1 MNVKSTY
8 KYARIS
14 PFKAREVAREI
25 QGLPV
30 SVALD
35 ILTFTQ
41 RKAARLIGKT
51 MKAAIADAENNF
63 ELDLETLTVKE
74 AVIGDGPT
82 FKRFKPRARGSASPI
97 RKRTSHIYVTLTDEA
112 PLPEPKQ
119 KSSGGKKKKKA
130 KAQAKPSAKK
140 EASGKPAKKEAE
152 EPKDSRVDEKLGL
165 VYTSAPVDADD
176 LKKIS
181 GVAEVLEEKLHGHGV
196 YTYRQI
202 MDWNDGQIAAFE
214 ELLAFKDR
222 VARDEWQKQ
231 AAELDAAK
239 SADGADELE
248 ADEPEAD
255 KDDDK
260 ES

>member
-41 RKAARLIGKT
+41 RKAASLIGKT
-51 MKAAIADAENNF
+51 MRAAIADAENNF

-130 KAQAKPSAKK
+130 KAQPKPAAKK
-140 EASGKPAKKEAE
+140 DAAEEKPKDDDVKAEEAEAEVKVDDAAAEVEVAETPAE
-152 EPKDSRVDEKLGL
+152 EPKADVAPEA
-165 VYTSAPVDADD
+165 SAAADAED
-176 LKKIS
+176 
-181 GVAEVLEEKLHGHGV
+181 A
-196 YTYRQI
+196 
-202 MDWNDGQIAAFE
+202 
-214 ELLAFKDR
+214 
-222 VARDEWQKQ
+222 
-231 AAELDAAK
+231 AAEPDA
-239 SADGADELE
+239 E
-248 ADEPEAD
+248 AGKTDA
-255 KDDDK
+255 K

>member
-1 MNVKSTY
+1 MRRSVIVCDRVQTAFEIFLFPFPFSATPIFLPTISNSMNVKSTY

-35 ILTFTQ
+35 ILTFTK
-41 RKAARLIGKT
+41 RKAASLIGKT

-112 PLPEPKQ
+112 PLPEPKK
-119 KSSGGKKKKKA
+119 KSSGGKKKKA
-130 KAQAKPSAKK
+130 AAAKK
-140 EASGKPAKKEAE
+140 KAPAKKEAAEAKAKDDEAKAEDADVEVKVDDAVAEVEVAEAAPAAE
-152 EPKDSRVDEKLGL
+152 EPKAE
-165 VYTSAPVDADD
+165 A
-176 LKKIS
+176 
-181 GVAEVLEEKLHGHGV
+181 VAEE
-196 YTYRQI
+196 
-202 MDWNDGQIAAFE
+202 
-214 ELLAFKDR
+214 
-222 VARDEWQKQ
+222 
-231 AAELDAAK
+231 AAEA
-239 SADGADELE
+239 
-248 ADEPEAD
+248 PEAD
-255 KDDDK
+255 ATKDEDK
-260 ES
+260 KS

>member
-82 FKRFKPRARGSASPI
+82 FKRFKPRARGSAAPI

-119 KSSGGKKKKKA
+119 KSSGAKKKNKAKA
-130 KAQAKPSAKK
+130 KAQAKPAAKK
-140 EASGKPAKKEAE
+140 DAADEKPKDDDKKAKAEDEAEVKVDEAVAAETEAEVAAADSDAPAAE
-152 EPKDSRVDEKLGL
+152 EPKAEESKADEAA
-165 VYTSAPVDADD
+165 TEPAADAD
-176 LKKIS
+176 
-181 GVAEVLEEKLHGHGV
+181 
-196 YTYRQI
+196 
-202 MDWNDGQIAAFE
+202 
-214 ELLAFKDR
+214 
-222 VARDEWQKQ
+222 
-231 AAELDAAK
+231 
-239 SADGADELE
+239 ADADE
-248 ADEPEAD
+248 AT
-255 KDDDK
+255 DK

>member
-1 MNVKSTY
+1 MPRSVIACDRRLTTFEYCFSLFLLATSIFLPTISNSMNVKSTY

-112 PLPEPKQ
+112 PLPEPKK
-119 KSSGGKKKKKA
+119 KSSGGKKKKA
-130 KAQAKPSAKK
+130 KAQAKPAARKK
-140 EASGKPAKKEAE
+140 EAAEEKPKDDDKKAEEAEAEVKVDDAAAEAEVTETAAE
-152 EPKDSRVDEKLGL
+152 EPK
-165 VYTSAPVDADD
+165 
-176 LKKIS
+176 
-181 GVAEVLEEKLHGHGV
+181 
-196 YTYRQI
+196 
-202 MDWNDGQIAAFE
+202 
-214 ELLAFKDR
+214 
-222 VARDEWQKQ
+222 
-231 AAELDAAK
+231 AK
-239 SADGADELE
+239 SEAKAEE
-248 ADEPEAD
+248 TADEPATEAD
-255 KDDDK
+255 KADEKD
-260 ES
+260 S

>member
-97 RKRTSHIYVTLTDEA
+97 RKRTAHIYVTLPAEA

-119 KSSGGKKKKKA
+119 KSSGAKKKKA
-130 KAQAKPSAKK
+130 TAAKK
-140 EASGKPAKKEAE
+140 KTAPAKKEAAAKKDE
-152 EPKDSRVDEKLGL
+152 DTGADDATEVEAKVDDAAVVEVAEAKAPEVAKPKTKDEK
-165 VYTSAPVDADD
+165 VEAPADEAAAETPADAD
-176 LKKIS
+176 S
-181 GVAEVLEEKLHGHGV
+181 A
-196 YTYRQI
+196 
-202 MDWNDGQIAAFE
+202 
-214 ELLAFKDR
+214 
-222 VARDEWQKQ
+222 
-231 AAELDAAK
+231 DADKAPEGDAK
-239 SADGADELE
+239 S
-248 ADEPEAD
+248 
-255 KDDDK
+255 
-260 ES
+260 